1 MKSVKPVI
9 DRETVTMLLRD
20 DLQIDF
26 DDLQVVAD
34 GQIAR
39 TYSLDIDG
47 RPCVLQFT
55 EHNMSQGCL
64 NERFFSERFRQMNIP
79 VRSVLHEGDF
89 AGLHFTIAAKV
100 DGRGLNRL
108 PLREF
113 IAILPSVM
121 DVLLRIA
128 SIDTSDTTGYGWLDL
143 NGNGKFASWRE
154 HLRQIR
160 DEEPGQFYDR
170 WHKLFY
176 STFLDREVFDRYYT
190 RMEELID
197 LTPAR
202 RQLVHGGFGYGNVL
216 VNDDQIAAV
225 LDWQDAR
232 YGDPVFDLA
241 YMLDW
246 LDASTQEACVNAY
259 KESLK
264 KLGRSEARLE
274 HRIRCYRYYTG
285 IDGLRFAAKTKNEGF
300 YRAALDKLSLLDSA
314 N

>member
-9 DRETVTMLLRD
+9 DCETVTILLRD

-26 DDLQVVAD
+26 DNLKEVSD

-64 NERFFSERFRQMNIP
+64 NERFFSERFRQMDIP

-89 AGLHFTIAAKV
+89 AGLHFTVAAKV
-100 DGRGLNRL
+100 DGRGLNQL

-113 IAILPSVM
+113 IANLPSVM

-154 HLRQIR
+154 HLCQVR

-170 WHKLFY
+170 WHELFD
-176 STFLDREVFDRYYT
+176 STFLDRKVFGRYYA

-197 LTPAR
+197 LAPSR
-202 RQLVHGGFGYGNVL
+202 RELVHGGFGYGNVL
-216 VNDDQIAAV
+216 VYDDQITAV

-274 HRIRCYRYYTG
+274 HRIKCYRYYTG

-300 YRAALDKLSLLDSA
+300 YRAVLDKLSLLDGA